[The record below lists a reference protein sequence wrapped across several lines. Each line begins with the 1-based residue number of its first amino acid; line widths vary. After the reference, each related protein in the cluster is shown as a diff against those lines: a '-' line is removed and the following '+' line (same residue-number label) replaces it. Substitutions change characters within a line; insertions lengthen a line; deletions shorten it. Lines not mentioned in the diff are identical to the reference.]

1 MARVLSG
8 AAGLAVLATPAFA
21 AGDAFE
27 GAPWVG
33 VIFGGGLLALF
44 GFLAAGTGFF
54 LQGFMRLRN
63 ALFFIIFV
71 SAAFLALL
79 VNGFGLEK
87 TVRIIPLLA
96 SMLALCSPPFGLG
109 WFIGTRDA
117 KRRIERSPAIRN

>member
-1 MARVLSG
+1 MARVLAG
-8 AAGLAVLATPAFA
+8 AVGLAVLATPAFA

-27 GAPWVG
+27 GSPWIG
-33 VIFGGGLLALF
+33 AIFSGSVLALF

-63 ALFFIIFV
+63 ALFFVIFV
-71 SAAFLALL
+71 LVVFLTLL

-96 SMLALCSPPFGLG
+96 LMLAVCSPPFGLG